1 MGHRR
6 QLRLSFT
13 ARAGVRRRWSL
24 TGLVASFVGSVRS
37 SFAATSVLFTSA
49 IWASLELVMTTGETA
64 QAVESDADAI
74 ERWFVQRGVPQAI
87 FHYNAAEDVLTR
99 MVPYLTAVFL
109 LGALAGFGDKFT
121 GWGQFGVALAAF
133 VILMGFAVGINR
145 FRGRRNFELPDDVA
159 FSCWGRRS

>member
-1 MGHRR
+1 
-6 QLRLSFT
+6 
-13 ARAGVRRRWSL
+13 
-24 TGLVASFVGSVRS
+24 
-37 SFAATSVLFTSA
+37 
-49 IWASLELVMTTGETA
+49 MTTGETA

-133 VILMGFAVGINR
+133 VILMGLGSIVSAG
-145 FRGRRNFELPDDVA
+145 VA
-159 FSCWGRRS
+159 ILNSPTMSAGSR